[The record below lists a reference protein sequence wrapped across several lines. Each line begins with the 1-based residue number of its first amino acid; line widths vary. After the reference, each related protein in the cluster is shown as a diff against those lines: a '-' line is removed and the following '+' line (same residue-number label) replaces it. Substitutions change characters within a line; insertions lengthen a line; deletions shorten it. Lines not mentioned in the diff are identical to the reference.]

1 MHTHR
6 KSEAGFTLVEMIV
19 VSMLLLV
26 AMLGLLAVFDA
37 SARINKSET
46 DVADAQ
52 GAVRY
57 AMYQITRVVRMA
69 GSGGLPVTQAVLNH
83 SDSSLPG
90 ITPGVSYD
98 NVAVVVVTDTNGN
111 AWNVRLGTDVIE
123 IRGVILSPL
132 LGFDPST
139 GCTSSQPCTGS
150 TTLNVRPITGDDI
163 LGQHVNNDNAQR
175 PQFAAIDTYTATADV
190 HPMFVM
196 VVDGDSDMHSSCADA
211 TPGGTSRYPQPVYN
225 VGLLS
230 NVTNLGGS
238 NTFNTVDFG
247 DALAQK
253 FNGEMPSLGGAPA
266 TPIANTRRAG
276 VLDDIIFFVTNDPN
290 LDPQGLHP
298 ILMQGIR
305 RGDAFE
311 VSRLAEDVED
321 MQIAYGVDTNGDNA
335 ITRTCPPAPP
345 DDQDANYSTANGC
358 DEWVPNGSGEGS
370 PVYTDVDFQA
380 ENPFNPIHSAL
391 SRHCPRLHGVMVSI
405 LAKSKDPDPTY
416 KAPSAKGYK
425 LMNSTALPVQGNYR
439 RRVQT
444 LKINLRNYSFQ
455 G

>member
-1 MHTHR
+1 MRTR
-6 KSEAGFTLVEMIV
+6 TNSQSGFTLVEMIV
-19 VSMLLLV
+19 VTMLLLV

-57 AMYQITRVVRMA
+57 GMYQMTRVIRMA

-83 SDSSLPG
+83 SDSSLGG
-90 ITPGVSYD
+90 ITPAVSYD

-139 GCTSSQPCTGS
+139 GCTASQPCTGS
-150 TTLNVRPITGDDI
+150 TSVNVRPIVGDDI
-163 LGQHVNNDNAQR
+163 LGQHVNDDTAQR
-175 PQFAAIDTYTATADV
+175 PQFAAIDNYTLSVDPT

-196 VVDGDSDMHSSCADA
+196 VVDGDSDLHSSCAGSG
-211 TPGGTSRYPQPVYN
+211 PGATSRYPQPVYN

-230 NVTNLGGS
+230 DKTQLGTG
-238 NTFNTVDFG
+238 NPFVVDFG
-247 DALAQK
+247 NGSAQK
-253 FNGEMPSLGGAPA
+253 LNGEMPSLGGAPP
-266 TPIANTRRAG
+266 TPISNTRRAG
-276 VLDDIIFFVTNDPN
+276 ILDDIIFFITNDPN

-311 VSRLAEDVED
+311 VTRLAEDVED

-335 ITRTCPPAPP
+335 ITRTCPAAPP
-345 DDQDANYSTANGC
+345 DDKDPNFSTTNNC
-358 DEWVPNGSGEGS
+358 DEWVPNGSGENT
-370 PVYTDVDFQA
+370 PYDDVDFQS
-380 ENPFNPIHSAL
+380 ENPFNPIHSNL
-391 SRHCPRLHGVMVSI
+391 SRHCPRLHGVMISL
-405 LAKSKDPDPTY
+405 LAKSKDQDPTY
-416 KAPSAKGYK
+416 KAPSAKGFK
-425 LMNSTALPVQGNYR
+425 LMNSTAVPVPGNYR